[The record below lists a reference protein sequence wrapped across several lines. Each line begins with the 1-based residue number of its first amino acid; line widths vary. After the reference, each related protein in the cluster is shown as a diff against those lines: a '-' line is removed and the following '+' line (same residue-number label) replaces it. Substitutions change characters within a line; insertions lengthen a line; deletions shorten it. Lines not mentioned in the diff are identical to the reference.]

1 MIFIRAVI
9 LCILLVVGVFIFSF
23 IFSNEK
29 VYYDEDFYKKLE
41 EGKEGKEDKDNM

>member
-1 MIFIRAVI
+1 MAFIRAVI

-29 VYYDEDFYKKLE
+29 VYYDDDFYKKLE
-41 EGKEGKEDKDNM
+41 DDKEDEDNM

>member
-1 MIFIRAVI
+1 MVFIRAVI

-29 VYYDEDFYKKLE
+29 VYYDDDFYKKLE
-41 EGKEGKEDKDNM
+41 DNKEDEDNM

>member
-1 MIFIRAVI
+1 MVFIKAVI

-29 VYYDEDFYKKLE
+29 VYYDDDFYKKLE
-41 EGKEGKEDKDNM
+41 DNKEDEDNM

>member
-1 MIFIRAVI
+1 MVFIRAVI

-29 VYYDEDFYKKLE
+29 VYYDDDFYKKLE
-41 EGKEGKEDKDNM
+41 DDKEDEDNM

>member
-1 MIFIRAVI
+1 MVFIRAVI
-9 LCILLVVGVFIFSF
+9 LCILLFIGVIIFSF

-41 EGKEGKEDKDNM
+41 EDKEDKDNM

>member
-1 MIFIRAVI
+1 MVFIRAVI

-29 VYYDEDFYKKLE
+29 VYYDDDFYKKLE
-41 EGKEGKEDKDNM
+41 DNEEDEDNM